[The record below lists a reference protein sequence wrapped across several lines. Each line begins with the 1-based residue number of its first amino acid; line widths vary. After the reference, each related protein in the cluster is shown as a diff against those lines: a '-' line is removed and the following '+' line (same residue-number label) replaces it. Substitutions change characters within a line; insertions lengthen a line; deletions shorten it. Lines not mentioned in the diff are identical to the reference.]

1 MVHVGHSASRQ
12 REHRDDVVSRLL
24 RRVLRRF
31 RAIGLRRDYVLY
43 RSSVL
48 PHPRMRSKM
57 CGTEYTSDDF
67 FLYSASAEARR
78 LVTKLAYAKASHVV
92 DIGSGLGRLATGL
105 VREVGDVHYWGFDA
119 VRPWVQWCK
128 KHIERRHP
136 SFRFV
141 HVDVANEHYNPG
153 GAALS
158 EDFRFPLADGHADIV
173 YMWGVLTN
181 MRLKDARI
189 YVSEISRL
197 VRQGGRVFL
206 TAFVE
211 DDVPVES
218 INPSGYVDYECTGPL
233 TVVRYESEVL
243 FSIFARHG
251 LSVDE
256 FAYHGGTH
264 CQQSEIFLR
273 KK

>member
-1 MVHVGHSASRQ
+1 MAHVGHRSSRQ
-12 REHRDDVVSRLL
+12 RRHGDDAVAGLL
-24 RRVLRRF
+24 RRFLRRF
-31 RAIGLRRDYVLY
+31 RALSPKRDYVLY
-43 RSSVL
+43 RGSVL
-48 PHPRMRSKM
+48 PRPRTRGGM
-57 CGTEYTSDDF
+57 CGPEYASDDF
-67 FLYSASAEARR
+67 FLDSASAEARR
-78 LVTKLAYAKASHVV
+78 LVTKLAYTKTSRVV

-105 VREVGDVHYWGFDA
+105 LREVGEVQYWGFDA
-119 VRPWVQWCK
+119 VGQWVRWCK

-158 EDFRFPLADGHADIV
+158 EDFRFPLADGHADIA

-233 TVVRYESEVL
+233 TVVRYEREAL

-264 CQQSEIFLR
+264 CQQSEISLR